1 MLDSIKAAVQDERV
15 YLFMDNASF
24 HRNPEMKKRMIDH
37 NIEAVMNVA
46 YRYEFNPCERLW
58 SQYK

>member
-1 MLDSIKAAVQDERV
+1 MLDNIKAAVKDEKV
-15 YLFMDNASF
+15 YLFMDNAGF
-24 HRNPEMKKRMIDH
+24 HRNQDVKKRMKEH
-37 NIEAVMNVA
+37 NIEAVYNIA